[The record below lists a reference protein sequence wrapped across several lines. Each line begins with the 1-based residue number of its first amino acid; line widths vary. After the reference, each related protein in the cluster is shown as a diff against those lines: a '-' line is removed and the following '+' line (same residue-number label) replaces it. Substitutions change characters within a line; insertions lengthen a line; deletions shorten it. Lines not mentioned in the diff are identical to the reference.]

1 MRDSEVNQ
9 LAGSTLFRSVPRE
22 TSPLLEWFARAR
34 ECTKRRQ
41 ILSLPQIPLIF
52 MAAEVKF
59 KSILSLIPD
68 NPGVYQF
75 IDSYGVVIYVGKAK
89 NLKKRVTSYFSKNQS
104 GKTIALLRKTSDIR
118 HIVVDNES
126 DALLLENNL
135 IKKHQPRYNI
145 LLKDDKTFPW
155 ICVKNEPFPRV
166 FSTRNPVRDGSVYFG
181 PYTSGLMVKT
191 LVSFIRQLYKLR
203 TCSHNLTKQNID
215 AGKFKVCLEYHLG
228 NCKAPCV
235 GKQQESDY
243 QENMDQIKDILKGN
257 ISTVLDHLK
266 MTMAKYSG
274 ELRFEEAQSIK
285 EKIEILSRFKSK
297 STIVS
302 NTIRNVDVFAITQE
316 SDNAYV
322 NYLKVNEGAVIQAL
336 TIELK
341 IRAEEEKESI
351 LGFAITEIRQRLQS
365 DSPEIILPFEPDI
378 LLDKVKY
385 TVPKA
390 GEKLKLLELAER
402 NAIYYK
408 LEQKKK
414 RMEHSPQARTG
425 KNLEKLKNDLHMS
438 ELPAHIEC
446 FDNSNIMGTNPVAAC
461 VVFKNA
467 RPSKV
472 DYRHFNIKTVSGA
485 DDFSSMEEIV
495 YRRYRRIIEEN
506 QKLPQLV
513 IIDGGK
519 GQLSS
524 AMKSIDKLGLR
535 EKITV
540 IGIAKKLEEIYFP
553 GDSVPIYLDKNSI
566 SLKII
571 QQLRNEAHRFGI
583 NFHRDKRSSQMI
595 KSDLDQIKGIGPKTK
610 EILLKH
616 FESAE
621 TIKNASVEEL
631 ENLVGSSKS
640 KVLLDYFRK

>member
-1 MRDSEVNQ
+1 
-9 LAGSTLFRSVPRE
+9 
-22 TSPLLEWFARAR
+22 
-34 ECTKRRQ
+34 
-41 ILSLPQIPLIF
+41 
-52 MAAEVKF
+52 MAAEEKF
-59 KSILSLIPD
+59 KSILSSIPD

-75 IDSYGVVIYVGKAK
+75 VDSAGIIIYVGKAK

-104 GKTIALLRKTSDIR
+104 GKTIALLRKTADIR
-118 HIVVDNES
+118 HIVVDSES

-135 IKKHQPRYNI
+135 IKRHQPRYNI

-155 ICVKNEPFPRV
+155 ICIKNEPFPRV
-166 FSTRNPVRDGSVYFG
+166 FSTRNPVRDGSLYFG

-191 LVSFIRQLYKLR
+191 LIGFIRQLYKLR
-203 TCSHNLTKQNID
+203 TCTLNLTRSNIE

-228 NCKAPCV
+228 NCKGPCV
-235 GKQQESDY
+235 GKQL
-243 QENMDQIKDILKGN
+243 ENEYIENIDQIRDILKGN
-257 ISTVLDHLK
+257 ISTVMDHLK
-266 MTMAKYSG
+266 KTMIKFSE
-274 ELRFEEAQSIK
+274 ELRFEEAQSVK
-285 EKIEILSRFKSK
+285 DKLEILSRFRSK

-302 NTIRNVDVFAITQE
+302 NTIKNVDVFAFTQE
-316 SDNAYV
+316 SENAYV
-322 NYLKVNEGAVIQAL
+322 NYLKVVEGAVIQAL
-336 TIELK
+336 TIGLK
-341 IRAEEEKESI
+341 IRIDEEKESI
-351 LGFAITEIRQRLQS
+351 LGFAITEIRQRLSS
-365 DSPEIILPFEPDI
+365 DSPEIIVPFEPDI
-378 LLDKVKY
+378 LLNRVKY
-385 TVPKA
+385 TVPRA
-390 GEKLKLLELAER
+390 GEKQKLLELAER

-414 RMEHSPQARTG
+414 RMEHSPQVRTG
-425 KNLEKLKNDLHMS
+425 KNLEKLKNDLHMPD
-438 ELPAHIEC
+438 LPVHIEC

-461 VVFKNA
+461 VVFRNA
-467 RPSKV
+467 RPSKN
-472 DYRHFNIKTVSGA
+472 DYRHFNIKTVTGP

-495 YRRYRRIIEEN
+495 YRRYKRMIDEN

-524 AMKSIDKLGLR
+524 AMKSLDKLGLR
-535 EKITV
+535 EKVTV

-583 NFHRDKRSSQMI
+583 NFHRDKRSSAMLQ
-595 KSDLDQIKGIGPKTK
+595 SDLDLIKGIGPRTK

-616 FESAE
+616 FE
-621 TIKNASVEEL
+621 TVDKIKEASTEEL

-640 KVLLDYFRK
+640 SILSEYFRK

>member
-1 MRDSEVNQ
+1 MMTSTIF
-9 LAGSTLFRSVPRE
+9 AGKSF
-22 TSPLLEWFARAR
+22 
-34 ECTKRRQ
+34 C
-41 ILSLPQIPLIF
+41 F
-52 MAAEVKF
+52 MPAEAKF

-68 NPGVYQF
+68 RPGIYQF
-75 IDSYGVVIYVGKAK
+75 IDSSGVIIYIGKAR

-104 GKTIALLRKTSDIR
+104 GKTIALLRKTTDIR

-155 ICVKNEPFPRV
+155 ICIKNEPFPRV
-166 FSTRNPVRDGSVYFG
+166 FSTRNPVRDGSHYFG
-181 PYTSGLMVKT
+181 PYTSALMVKT
-191 LVSFIRQLYKLR
+191 LISFIRQLYKLR
-203 TCSHNLTKQNID
+203 TCYLNLTESNIK

-235 GKQQESDY
+235 AKQTEHDY
-243 QENMDQIKDILKGN
+243 LENIDQIRDILKGN
-257 ISTVLDHLK
+257 ISTVIDHLK
-266 MTMAKYSG
+266 QSMIRYSA
-274 ELRFEEAQSIK
+274 EMRFEDAQAVK
-285 EKIEILSRFKSK
+285 EKLDILSRFKSK

-302 NTIRNVDVFAITQE
+302 NTIKNVDVFGITQE
-316 SDNAYV
+316 SDNVYV
-322 NYLKVNEGAVIQAL
+322 NYLKVVEGAIIQAL
-336 TIELK
+336 TVELK
-341 IRAEEEKESI
+341 IRAEEEKDAI
-351 LGFAITEIRQRLQS
+351 LGFAITEIRQRLS
-365 DSPEIILPFEPDI
+365 SNSPEIIVPFNPDI
-378 LLDKVKY
+378 LLDRVKY
-385 TVPKA
+385 TIPKA
-390 GEKLKLLELAER
+390 GEKQKLLELAER

-414 RMEHSPQARTG
+414 RMEHSPQVRTG
-425 KNLEKLKNDLHMS
+425 KNLEKLKNDLHMPD
-438 ELPAHIEC
+438 LPAHIEC

-461 VVFKNA
+461 VVFRNA
-467 RPSKV
+467 HPSKNE
-472 DYRHFNIKTVSGA
+472 YRHFNIKTVTGP

-495 YRRYRRIIEEN
+495 FRRYRRMLDED
-506 QKLPQLV
+506 QKLPQLI

-535 EKITV
+535 ERITV

-571 QQLRNEAHRFGI
+571 QHLRNEAHRFGI
-583 NFHRDKRSSQMI
+583 NFHRDKRSSDMI
-595 KSDLDQIKGIGPKTK
+595 KSDLDQIKGIGPSTK

-616 FESAE
+616 FESVE
-621 TIKNASVEEL
+621 KIKTASSEEL
-631 ENLVGSSKS
+631 KNLVGTAKASILS
-640 KVLLDYFRK
+640 DYFRK

>member
-1 MRDSEVNQ
+1 MS
-9 LAGSTLFRSVPRE
+9 
-22 TSPLLEWFARAR
+22 
-34 ECTKRRQ
+34 
-41 ILSLPQIPLIF
+41 
-52 MAAEVKF
+52 AEAIF

-68 NPGVYQF
+68 RPGVYQF
-75 IDSYGVVIYVGKAK
+75 IDSSGVIIYIGKAK
-89 NLKKRVTSYFSKNQS
+89 SLKKRVTSYFSKNQS
-104 GKTIALLRKTSDIR
+104 GKTIALLRKTYDIR

-155 ICVKNEPFPRV
+155 ICIKNEPFPRV
-166 FSTRNPVRDGSVYFG
+166 FSTRNPVRDGSQYFG

-191 LVSFIRQLYKLR
+191 LISFIRQLYKLR
-203 TCSHNLTKQNID
+203 TCYHNLTESNIK

-235 GKQQESDY
+235 GSQAESDY
-243 QENMDQIKDILKGN
+243 LENIDQIRDILKGN
-257 ISTVLDHLK
+257 ISTVIDHLK
-266 MTMAKYSG
+266 KSMARYS
-274 ELRFEEAQSIK
+274 EDLRFEDAQAVK
-285 EKIEILSRFKSK
+285 EKIDILSRFKSK
-297 STIVS
+297 STVVS
-302 NTIRNVDVFAITQE
+302 NTIKNVDVFAITQE

-322 NYLKVNEGAVIQAL
+322 NYLKVVEGAVIQAL

-341 IRAEEEKESI
+341 IRADEENESI
-351 LGFAITEIRQRLQS
+351 LGFAITEIRQRFSS
-365 DSPEIILPFEPDI
+365 DSPEIILPFKPDI
-378 LLDKVKY
+378 LLDRVKY
-385 TVPKA
+385 TVPRA

-414 RMEHSPQARTG
+414 RMEHSPQVRTG
-425 KNLEKLKNDLHMS
+425 KNLEKLKNDLHMPD
-438 ELPAHIEC
+438 LPVHIEC

-461 VVFKNA
+461 VVFRNA
-467 RPSKV
+467 RPSKN
-472 DYRHFNIKTVSGA
+472 DYRHFNIKTVTGP

-495 YRRYRRIIEEN
+495 FRRYRRMIEED

-571 QQLRNEAHRFGI
+571 QHLRNEAHRFGI
-583 NFHRDKRSSQMI
+583 NFHRDKRSSDMI
-595 KSDLDQIKGIGPKTK
+595 KSDLDQIKGIGPSTK

-616 FESAE
+616 FESVE
-621 TIKNASVEEL
+621 RIKTASSEEL
-631 ENLVGSSKS
+631 KNLIGPSKAS
-640 KVLLDYFRK
+640 ILSEYFRK

>member
-1 MRDSEVNQ
+1 
-9 LAGSTLFRSVPRE
+9 
-22 TSPLLEWFARAR
+22 
-34 ECTKRRQ
+34 
-41 ILSLPQIPLIF
+41 
-52 MAAEVKF
+52 MAAELKF
-59 KSILSLIPD
+59 ESILSLLPD

-75 IDSYGVVIYVGKAK
+75 IDSAGIVIYIGKAK
-89 NLKKRVTSYFSKNQS
+89 NLKKRITSYFSKNQS
-104 GKTIALLRKTSDIR
+104 GKTIALLKKTFDIR
-118 HIVVDNES
+118 HIVVDSES

-155 ICVKNEPFPRV
+155 ICVKKEPFPRV
-166 FSTRNPVRDGSVYFG
+166 FSTRNPVRDGSLFFG

-191 LVSFIRQLYKLR
+191 LISLIRQLYKLR
-203 TCSHNLTKQNID
+203 TCTHNLTESNI
-215 AGKFKVCLEYHLG
+215 ALAKFKVCLEYHLG

-235 GKQQESDY
+235 GKQTEDDY
-243 QENMDQIKDILKGN
+243 LENIEQIRDILKGN
-257 ISTVLDHLK
+257 ISTVIDHLK
-266 MTMAKYSG
+266 KTMVKYSE
-274 ELRFEEAQSIK
+274 ELHFEDAQLIK
-285 EKIEILSRFKSK
+285 EKIEILSRFRSR
-297 STIVS
+297 STVVS

-322 NYLKVNEGAVIQAL
+322 NYLKVVQGAVIQAL

-341 IRAEEEKESI
+341 IRVDEEKESI
-351 LGFAITEIRQRLQS
+351 LGFAIMEIRQRLLS
-365 DSPEIILPFEPDI
+365 DSPEIILPFKPDI
-378 LLDKVKY
+378 LLDKIKY

-414 RMEHSPQARTG
+414 KLEHAPQKRTG

-438 ELPAHIEC
+438 DLPVHIEC

-461 VVFKNA
+461 VVFRNA
-467 RPSKV
+467 RPSKKE
-472 DYRHFNIKTVSGA
+472 YRHFNIKMVIGP
-485 DDFSSMEEIV
+485 DDFTSMEEIV
-495 YRRYRRIIEEN
+495 YRRYRRMIEEN
-506 QKLPQLV
+506 QRLPQL
-513 IIDGGK
+513 IIVDGGK

-553 GDSVPIYLDKNSI
+553 GDSIPIYLDKNSI

-583 NFHRDKRSSQMI
+583 NFHRNKRSSEMV

-610 EILLKH
+610 EILLKY
-616 FESAE
+616 FGSVDKIKSAP
-621 TIKNASVEEL
+621 IIEL
-631 ENLVGSSKS
+631 EKVVGNKKISILSE
-640 KVLLDYFRK
+640 YFKN

>member
-1 MRDSEVNQ
+1 MGTD
-9 LAGSTLFRSVPRE
+9 A
-22 TSPLLEWFARAR
+22 
-34 ECTKRRQ
+34 
-41 ILSLPQIPLIF
+41 
-52 MAAEVKF
+52 KF
-59 KSILSLIPD
+59 KSLLSLIPA

-75 IDSYGVVIYVGKAK
+75 IDSSGVIIYIGKAK

-135 IKKHQPRYNI
+135 IKRHQPRYNI

-166 FSTRNPVRDGSVYFG
+166 FSTRNPVRDGSLYFG

-191 LVSFIRQLYKLR
+191 LIGFIRQLFKLR
-203 TCSHNLTKQNID
+203 TCNLNLTKSNIE

-235 GKQQESDY
+235 GKQA
-243 QENMDQIKDILKGN
+243 ENEYIENIDQIRDILKGN
-257 ISTVLDHLK
+257 ISTVIDSLK
-266 MTMAKYSG
+266 SSMKKLSDEMRY
-274 ELRFEEAQSIK
+274 EEAQVVK
-285 EKIEILSRFKSK
+285 EKIDLLSGFRSK
-297 STIVS
+297 STVVS
-302 NTIRNVDVFAITQE
+302 NTIKNVDVFAITRE

-322 NYLKVNEGAVIQAL
+322 NYLKVVQGAIIQAL

-341 IRAEEEKESI
+341 IRTDEEKESI
-351 LGFAITEIRQRLQS
+351 LGFAITEIRQRLSS
-365 DSPEIILPFEPDI
+365 DSREIILPFKPDI
-378 LLDKVKY
+378 LLDKVIY
-385 TVPKA
+385 TVPKT

-414 RMEHSPQARTG
+414 SMEHSPQVRTG
-425 KNLEKLKNDLHMS
+425 KNLEKLKNDLHMPL
-438 ELPAHIEC
+438 LPLHIEC

-461 VVFKNA
+461 VVFRNA
-467 RPSKV
+467 RPSKNE
-472 DYRHFNIKTVSGA
+472 YRHFNIKTVVGP

-495 YRRYRRIIEEN
+495 YRRYRRMIEEN

-524 AMKSIDKLGLR
+524 AVKSLEKLGIK
-535 EKITV
+535 EQVTI

-571 QQLRNEAHRFGI
+571 QHLRNEAHRFGI
-583 NFHRDKRSSQMI
+583 NFHRDKRSSDMI
-595 KSDLDQIKGIGPKTK
+595 RSNLDMIKGIGPRTK

-616 FESAE
+616 FESVDK
-621 TIKNASVEEL
+621 IKSASPDEL
-631 ENLVGSSKS
+631 INLVGKS
-640 KVLLDYFRK
+640 KASVLTGYFSK

>member
-1 MRDSEVNQ
+1 
-9 LAGSTLFRSVPRE
+9 
-22 TSPLLEWFARAR
+22 
-34 ECTKRRQ
+34 
-41 ILSLPQIPLIF
+41 
-52 MAAEVKF
+52 MADEAKF
-59 KSILSLIPD
+59 KSILSLIPG

-104 GKTIALLRKTSDIR
+104 GKTIALLRKTYDIR

-166 FSTRNPVRDGSVYFG
+166 FSTRNPVRDGSIYFG

-243 QENMDQIKDILKGN
+243 QENIDQIKDILKGN
-257 ISTVLDHLK
+257 ISTVIDHLK
-266 MTMAKYSG
+266 ITMTKYSG
-274 ELRFEEAQSIK
+274 ELRFEEAQLIK
-285 EKIEILSRFKSK
+285 EKIEILSRFRSK
-297 STIVS
+297 STVVS

-341 IRAEEEKESI
+341 IRAEEEKENI

-378 LLDKVKY
+378 LLDKIKY

-425 KNLEKLKNDLHMS
+425 KNLEKLKNDLHMP
-438 ELPAHIEC
+438 ELPVHIEC

-467 RPSKV
+467 RPSKA
-472 DYRHFNIKTVSGA
+472 DYRHFNIKTVSGP

-621 TIKNASVEEL
+621 SIKNASVEEL